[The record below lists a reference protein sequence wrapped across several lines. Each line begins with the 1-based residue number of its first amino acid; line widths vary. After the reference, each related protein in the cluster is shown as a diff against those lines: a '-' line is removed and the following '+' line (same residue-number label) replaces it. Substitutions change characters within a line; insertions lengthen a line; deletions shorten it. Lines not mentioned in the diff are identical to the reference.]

1 MSTLLIGNDSGSMT
15 LADSIRAI
23 VRGVLEAN
31 RRLRATKLWDCVRID
46 CLQFVEL
53 FEDVAEQA
61 AHVVNALPASL
72 QQELTRSEGIRP
84 TPQLGVMPGGEYSR
98 PPEDNRAQGWWRRV
112 QVSGKP
118 PLQAAGAG
126 SVEAVELVYTP
137 LTDRAKMSQS
147 TAVQSLPQVAR
158 LVEASML
165 QSTAD

>member
-1 MSTLLIGNDSGSMT
+1 M
-15 LADSIRAI
+15 
-23 VRGVLEAN
+23 
-31 RRLRATKLWDCVRID
+31 RID

-112 QVSGKP
+112 
-118 PLQAAGAG
+118 
-126 SVEAVELVYTP
+126 
-137 LTDRAKMSQS
+137 R
-147 TAVQSLPQVAR
+147 
-158 LVEASML
+158 
-165 QSTAD
+165 